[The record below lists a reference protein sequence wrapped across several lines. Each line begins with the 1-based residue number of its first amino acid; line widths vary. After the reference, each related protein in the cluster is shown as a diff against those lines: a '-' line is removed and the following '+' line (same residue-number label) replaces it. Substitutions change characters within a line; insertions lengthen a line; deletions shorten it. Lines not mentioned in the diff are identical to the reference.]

1 MANANIFQSYLQ
13 PPKSVLEYA
22 ADLDRADMN
31 RLALEGRRGE
41 NALLQLTRQQ
51 KADEA
56 QQQMQDRNALQR
68 IAAGWGADTTPEQ
81 RAAGLRASGRPG
93 LMTQADAIEKSALDR
108 RKTEAD
114 ITKSGA
120 DARGTD
126 AETLVKQLGVL
137 KTLSAGVMANPTLE
151 SAAFALD
158 AFERMTSQQMPEER
172 QKLAMLQTPEQVKQ
186 WAAGHA
192 LQADK
197 LLPQI
202 QTRNTGGSTDTLAV
216 DPVTGKATVT
226 NSAKNTVS
234 PDAVLSADTT
244 RRGQNMTD
252 AREREQPKGVLDPE
266 RGLLVNPRT
275 GEASPITV
283 GGKPVG
289 SKKPTDGEQ
298 KANDAKDV
306 LSILDEADKL
316 VDKATNSYAGAASD
330 QALRAFGVSTG
341 GAEAAAQ
348 LRALEGSLISK
359 MPKMSGPQSDK
370 DVLLYKQMAGQIG
383 DPTIPAGTKKAA
395 MQTIRAINERH
406 AGVSSEAK
414 KTVVRTGTLNG
425 RKVVQ
430 YSDGTTDYAD

>member
-13 PPKSVLEYA
+13 PPKSVLEYT
-22 ADLDRADMN
+22 ADLDRADMS

-68 IAAGWGADTTPEQ
+68 IASGWGADTTPEQ

-93 LMTQADAIEKSALDR
+93 LMTQADAIEKASLDR

-114 ITKSGA
+114 ITKIGA
-120 DARGTD
+120 DAKGTD
-126 AETLVKQLGVL
+126 TETLVKQLGVL
-137 KTLSAGVMANPTLE
+137 KTLSAGVMANPTVE

-158 AFERMTSQQMPEER
+158 AFERLTGQQMPEER
-172 QKLAMLQTPEQVKQ
+172 QRLAMLQTPEQVKQ

-226 NSAKNTVS
+226 NSVKNTAS
-234 PDAVLSADTT
+234 PDALVSASTA
-244 RRGQNMTD
+244 RRGQDLTD
-252 AREREQPKGVLDPE
+252 AREREQPKGVLDTE

-289 SKKPTDGEQ
+289 SKKPTEGEQ
-298 KANDAKDV
+298 KVNDAKDV
-306 LSILDEADKL
+306 LSLLDDAEKL
-316 VDKATNSYAGAASD
+316 VDKATSSYAGAASD

-395 MQTIRAINERH
+395 MKTIREINERH
-406 AGVSSEAK
+406 AGVSSDTK